1 MSRLAFAMLPS
12 AWAKRKPAVH
22 MHAEATRVAALGL
35 RIEET
40 DTSTALAFHGLSQL
54 SWRHEKSSA
63 TAAILVLFALTIISN
78 RAQRKAGL
86 RSNNLVGAT
95 YEDIQ
100 EVAPLSRKLIARG
113 LQLLRAVE
121 AIGVERVGN
130 ANLYSLLGIEENGKW
145 CKLPQQHLCETY
157 KHMSRLKH
165 YFDHIK
171 RPGSLHAL
179 KLYMLLLSLRENVS
193 NVARCSYETIQ
204 EYTQLRR
211 EEIRDAI
218 QLLIATHLIRF
229 AGDEDA
235 PKRKGDPMHNRYF
248 IIGLA

>member
-1 MSRLAFAMLPS
+1 
-12 AWAKRKPAVH
+12 
-22 MHAEATRVAALGL
+22 
-35 RIEET
+35 
-40 DTSTALAFHGLSQL
+40 
-54 SWRHEKSSA
+54 
-63 TAAILVLFALTIISN
+63 
-78 RAQRKAGL
+78 
-86 RSNNLVGAT
+86 
-95 YEDIQ
+95 
-100 EVAPLSRKLIARG
+100 
-113 LQLLRAVE
+113 
-121 AIGVERVGN
+121 
-130 ANLYSLLGIEENGKW
+130 
-145 CKLPQQHLCETY
+145 
-157 KHMSRLKH
+157 MSRLKH

>member
-12 AWAKRKPAVH
+12 AWAKRKPAMH
-22 MHAEATRVAALGL
+22 MHAETARVAALGL
-35 RIEET
+35 RIEEA

-130 ANLYSLLGIEENGKW
+130 ANLYCANCPSSTSVRPTST
-145 CKLPQQHLCETY
+145 C
-157 KHMSRLKH
+157 
-165 YFDHIK
+165 
-171 RPGSLHAL
+171 PGSSTISTTSSAPG
-179 KLYMLLLSLRENVS
+179 
-193 NVARCSYETIQ
+193 RCT
-204 EYTQLRR
+204 R
-211 EEIRDAI
+211 
-218 QLLIATHLIRF
+218 
-229 AGDEDA
+229 
-235 PKRKGDPMHNRYF
+235 
-248 IIGLA
+248 